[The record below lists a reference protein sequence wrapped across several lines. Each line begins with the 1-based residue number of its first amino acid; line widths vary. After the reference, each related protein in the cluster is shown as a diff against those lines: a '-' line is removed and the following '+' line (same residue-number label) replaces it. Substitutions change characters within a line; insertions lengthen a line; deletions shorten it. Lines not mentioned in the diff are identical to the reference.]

1 MKSKLKYGIKKI
13 LNFLHIHQKSEK
25 KDIFIF
31 STFRSGSTWLEEII
45 KNQPGIKFPVSPNKI
60 EFLPNIDSYYQSIRS
75 QPYYIH
81 LSEKEKRI
89 LKDYVMKASQGKIIY
104 GRRYINL
111 LSPHHSFITDRS
123 VFRLLRS
130 CYLLD
135 WFKKTFNGHIIYL
148 VRHPIATCLSRKKVW
163 ENATNPSYWS
173 FKIEHF
179 LQSDYFR
186 ENYLKQDLESF
197 LQEKLSQSTKL
208 EKFVIGWCLENLGLL
223 RRVQK
228 LEGKTDFIFLTYEDL
243 LLNPAKVINYLR
255 DKLQLE
261 DLDKMLA
268 QVNVPSSTVKYSDD
282 KTKDNFKSSTYDKE
296 FLLKKW
302 KKGVS
307 EKEEKE
313 IFEIINHFG
322 INIYKVDSFM
332 PEEKYLL
339 PANFK

>member
-13 LNFLHIHQKSEK
+13 LNFVHFHQNSDK

-45 KNQPGIKFPVSPNKI
+45 KSQPRIKFPVSPNKI
-60 EFLPNIDSYYQSIRS
+60 EFLDNIDSYYKLIRP

-81 LSEKEKRI
+81 LSKKEKEI
-89 LKDYVMKASQGKIIY
+89 LKDYVMKASRGEIVY
-104 GRRYINL
+104 GRRYVNL
-111 LSPHHSFITDRS
+111 FSTHHSFITDRS

-135 WFKKTFNGHIIYL
+135 WFKKTFNCHIIYL

-163 ENATNPSYWS
+163 ENSTNPSYWS

-186 ENYLKQDLESF
+186 ANYLKQGLGKF
-197 LQEKLSQSTKL
+197 LQEQVPRSTEL
-208 EKFVIGWCLENLGLL
+208 EKFVISWCLENLSLL

-228 LEGKTDFIFLTYEDL
+228 LEGQTDFIFLTYEDL
-243 LLNPAKVINYLR
+243 LLNSTKVINYLR

-268 QVNVPSSTVKYSDD
+268 QVNIPSSTVKYSDD
-282 KTKDNFKSSTYDKE
+282 RTKSNFKSSTYDKE

-302 KKGVS
+302 EKEVS
-307 EKEEKE
+307 KKEEKK
-313 IFEIINHFG
+313 IFDIINQFG
-322 INIYKVDSFM
+322 INIYKVNSFM

-339 PANFK
+339 PTNFK